1 MFKEKDVADLFEEF
15 LQNAVVGNPSI
26 KDLLERWN
34 KSYIPQSETDCYT
47 TYRDVFIILFS
58 WYKYNPIFYTLV
70 LGSLYFRSQTYLSA
84 FYEAQLRINV
94 LKNKSSSKEKE
105 LEDESFVCVWY
116 LPTHPEV
123 KSTMETRTARVY
135 PMTTWMLVHG
145 TGMMSFWSNMSFDL
159 IPSSVSLE
167 KHGNHAVDLDTG
179 EVKFKDKA
187 YWNASKTV
195 LGENT
200 NAREKAR
207 AYEIRSRFLI
217 ETTKK

>member
-1 MFKEKDVADLFEEF
+1 
-15 LQNAVVGNPSI
+15 
-26 KDLLERWN
+26 
-34 KSYIPQSETDCYT
+34 
-47 TYRDVFIILFS
+47 
-58 WYKYNPIFYTLV
+58 
-70 LGSLYFRSQTYLSA
+70 
-84 FYEAQLRINV
+84 
-94 LKNKSSSKEKE
+94 
-105 LEDESFVCVWY
+105 
-116 LPTHPEV
+116 
-123 KSTMETRTARVY
+123 
-135 PMTTWMLVHG
+135 
-145 TGMMSFWSNMSFDL
+145 MMSFWSNMSFDL

-217 ETTKK
+217 ETTKKIGIWIEPGAADTSWLSLRGMDPCWLSQQASIPYWQEPVRICDITMQKMLPWHPWKLYYHAFITNFPI